1 MRLIEKECPNCGASL
16 SFTKE
21 DTSCKCEYCK
31 REFEIERDTDKKK
44 LDDQFSLS
52 ELKTP
57 FKIFSYLTFG
67 SFITQAIIFFI
78 TFIIIII
85 LGINIIQGLNDSD
98 SIFNRNTSLIENVS
112 ELNDEDYSTIDLNT
126 NVLFS
131 KDTIGTSTE
140 YIKKAN
146 LKRERIYVIS
156 NKKRNY
162 IIPVYKVVYS
172 KLMNN
177 DEKHILYV
185 PIKYKN
191 VKNKNNSIAFSLD
204 NGRIVA
210 PEYYFNEAQTEYTY
224 GYTDIDTLYNIV
236 IKKYENKYTITQK

>member
-112 ELNDEDYSTIDLNT
+112 ELNDEDYSTIDLNS

-140 YIKKAN
+140 YIKKGN

-236 IKKYENKYTITQK
+236 IKKYENKYKITQK